1 MGGGIKKSVSHL
13 LASPRVRPRRAAPWK
28 AIATPP
34 PPPKP
39 PRKTG
44 ISGKTKNRQFPYTT
58 VGRGARTPKYP
69 NTGETAPKIYLAVS
83 LAVLHGG
90 ARFGALLEGFLGG
103 KSPISVPTAAR
114 EEARAPPPPRVL
126 WGALG
131 VFGDLGVFPAARR
144 PRRKM
149 GSESGILGSRSC
161 PQHKTGSESGI
172 LGPACFPGAKRAQK
186 VGFWVRLTPPAQ
198 NRLGKWGLGLS
209 ALPRGKMGSESGV
222 LGQPRVPGAK

>member
-1 MGGGIKKSVSHL
+1 MGGGNQEKCKSPASFAAGPAASHR
-13 LASPRVRPRRAAPWK
+13 S
-28 AIATPP
+28 
-34 PPPKP
+34 
-39 PRKTG
+39 
-44 ISGKTKNRQFPYTT
+44 
-58 VGRGARTPKYP
+58 
-69 NTGETAPKIYLAVS
+69 LAVS

-103 KSPISVPTAAR
+103 KSPISVPMAAR

-131 VFGDLGVFPAARR
+131 VFWDFGVFPAARR

-198 NRLGKWGLGLS
+198 NRLGKWGLGSS
-209 ALPRGKMGSESGV
+209 ALPRGKMGSESGI